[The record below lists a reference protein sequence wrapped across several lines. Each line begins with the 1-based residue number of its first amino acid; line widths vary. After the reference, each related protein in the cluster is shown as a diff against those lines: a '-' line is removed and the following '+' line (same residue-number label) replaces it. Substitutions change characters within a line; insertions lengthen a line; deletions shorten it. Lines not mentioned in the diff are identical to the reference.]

1 MNSEVLDVDMLAFE
15 RGSSN
20 TKQAVVDG
28 VMKSLETGF
37 VYTSHDMSQVFWTKF
52 TACLANSFQNQL
64 CKRKQQSFEGTNGQ
78 RGYTGLLVETAA
90 ISVSLIGRRCQL
102 GKIYLQGI
110 RSRSGIRRF
119 FNNVFPEDLV
129 PGITGTLEK
138 FHDQILDLQL
148 RFLRIIAL
156 GLKTSKRSL
165 IHLFGWGNANEG
177 D

>member
-37 VYTSHDMSQVFWTKF
+37 VYTSHDMSQDFLDEVYGM
-52 TACLANSFQNQL
+52 LGDSFQIQL
-64 CKRKQQSFEGTNGQ
+64 RKKTAKAEGTNGQ

-90 ISVSLIGRRCQL
+90 ISDVPDWKEMLNW

-110 RSRSGIRRF
+110 HSRSGIRIDSSTMCSLKISF
-119 FNNVFPEDLV
+119 
-129 PGITGTLEK
+129 LE
-138 FHDQILDLQL
+138 
-148 RFLRIIAL
+148 
-156 GLKTSKRSL
+156 SL
-165 IHLFGWGNANEG
+165 EL
-177 D
+177 